1 MSGPGEE
8 QGMGMGRSEGEGE
21 GTGAGAGAAGPQAD
35 ALETLLNHPPEV
47 VIPGDNRPLV
57 APIHQSVKFEF
68 EAVDEALRLFRGE
81 RAGFFYQRS
90 GNPTTRQLE
99 LTLAQL
105 QGREDCIACASGVA
119 AINGALMGLTAAG
132 DHVLCFME
140 SYGPTRIFI
149 RRTLARFGVRHTL
162 LSIEDLAA
170 VERVLASTPTKLM
183 VFESPTNPVNK
194 VADIEALCA
203 LARRHGV
210 LTLLD
215 NTFAGPH
222 QHGQFRVDLF
232 LHSLTKFAAGHGD
245 VMGGAV
251 IGEVALLRGLRHEFT
266 NLGGVLDPH
275 AAFLIQRGLRSYFV
289 RYRAAGASALR
300 VAQFLAAHAGV
311 VAVHYP
317 GLASDRW
324 HALAARQM
332 ADFGSVLSFEIA
344 GGAEAARA
352 CVESLRLFA
361 TAASL
366 GSTES
371 LALPSQ
377 MLTARDLDAAQQ
389 QQSGLRPGLV
399 RLSIGLEA
407 VDDLIGDLGQALER
421 ASAPG

>member
-1 MSGPGEE
+1 MSGAD
-8 QGMGMGRSEGEGE
+8 EGKGKS
-21 GTGAGAGAAGPQAD
+21 AVPAAD
-35 ALETLLNHPPEV
+35 SLETLLNHPPV
-47 VIPGDNRPLV
+47 VVVPADNRPLV

-68 EAVDEALRLFRGE
+68 EQVDEALRLFRGE
-81 RAGFFYQRS
+81 RPGFFYQRS

-105 QGREDCIACASGVA
+105 QGREDCIASASGVA

-140 SYGPTRIFI
+140 SYGPTRMFV
-149 RRTLARFGVRHTL
+149 RRTLARFGVRNTL
-162 LSIEDLAA
+162 LSIEDLAG
-170 VERVLASTPTKLM
+170 VERVLAGTPTKLV

-194 VADIEALCA
+194 VADIEALCR
-203 LARRHGV
+203 LARQYGA

-222 QHGQFRVDLF
+222 QHGQFPVDVF
-232 LHSLTKFAAGHGD
+232 LHSLTKFVAGHGD

-251 IGEVALLRGLRHEFT
+251 IGDAVLLRGLRHEFT

-289 RYRAAGASALR
+289 RYRAQGEAALR
-300 VAQFLAAHAGV
+300 VAQFLAQHPAV
-311 VAVHYP
+311 LAVHYP

-324 HALAARQM
+324 HALAARQV
-332 ADFGSVLSFEIA
+332 ADFGSVLSFEID
-344 GGAEAARA
+344 GGAEAARR
-352 CVESLRLFA
+352 CVESLRLFS

-377 MLTARDLDAAQQ
+377 MLSARDMDAAQQ
-389 QQSGLRPGLV
+389 HTAGLRPGLI
-399 RLSIGLEA
+399 RLSIGLESA
-407 VDDLIGDLGQALER
+407 EDLLADLGQALRRAVSGER
-421 ASAPG
+421 